1 MKLSD
6 LLRDVPVREVHGN
19 TSIDITSVTP
29 DSRLVGRGGLFVA
42 IPGTARDGTAFIPQA
57 MDRGAAALVT
67 TNARGIDNHMPTTVV
82 VDDARAA
89 LSLIAAMTSGRNR

>member
-29 DSRLVGRGGLFVA
+29 DSRLVGSGGLFVA

-57 MDRGAAALVT
+57 MDRDDEC
-67 TNARGIDNHMPTTVV
+67 ARHRQPHADN
-82 VDDARAA
+82 R
-89 LSLIAAMTSGRNR
+89 RRR